1 MRRQL
6 LAILGL
12 FSCAAVSAQTA
23 VFINELHYD
32 NASTD
37 QNEAVE
43 IAGAANTD
51 LSGWSLVLY
60 NGAGGASYATLPLSG
75 FIPDLCG
82 GFGAVNVPAAGL
94 QNGSPDGVA
103 LVNGAGT
110 VIQFLS
116 YEGAFAATNGPASGM
131 TSIDIGVSE
140 DGTGPA
146 TSSLALTGTG
156 STYQAFTWSAAAT
169 ASFGACNTGQTFT
182 GGVDNIPSV
191 QSTDPTDG
199 AMGVAISTNLTL
211 TFSEPVTVSGPWFEI
226 VCNISG
232 VRPVSATV
240 VAGGSRVFTIN
251 PNVDFTNAEQCAVTI
266 FATQV
271 VDQDGAPN
279 NLAANYTFGF
289 TLAADIPPTVAA
301 VTPGAGS
308 TNVWTGVNVVVTFSE
323 AVTAPMSAFGLTCA
337 SAAQP
342 FVLSGGPSR
351 YTLNPTAE
359 LPGSVL
365 CTVTVTASQIVDL
378 DGTPS
383 SMQANFSSSFTTG
396 QTTADYYA
404 TANPA
409 SASTLRASLNAI
421 IDDHIR
427 FPYTATTID
436 TWDILELADEDPLD
450 PTRVL
455 DVYKNASY
463 PKAGG
468 GNTNYNREHS
478 WPKSYGFPDDT
489 STNWPYTD
497 THHLVISDSGYNSS
511 RGNRY
516 FDTCATGCTEYTT
529 VAHNGQG
536 GGSGVYPGNSNWG
549 TGNRWETWH
558 ARKGD
563 LARAVMYMDVR
574 YEGGTNSLG
583 ALEPDLVLTD
593 IVALI
598 AVSAGNTTGTAYMG
612 LLSVLIQWSEQDP
625 PDEREV
631 MRNSIVQSYQGNRN
645 PFVDHPEWVA
655 CIFQG
660 QCSAG
665 EVVFADGFE

>member
-1 MRRQL
+1 MFRCIW
-6 LAILGL
+6 AVGCL
-12 FSCAAVSAQTA
+12 FACASVSAQA
-23 VFINELHYD
+23 VVFINELHYD

-43 IAGAANTD
+43 VAGPANTD
-51 LSGWSLVLY
+51 LTGWSLVLY
-60 NGAGGASYATLPLSG
+60 NGNGGASYTTLPLPNT
-75 FIPDLCG
+75 IPDLCG
-82 GFGAVNVPAAGL
+82 GFGTVNVPAPGL

-103 LVNGAGT
+103 LVNGIGT
-110 VIQFLS
+110 VVQFLS
-116 YEGAFAATNGPASGM
+116 YEGVFAATNGPASGM

-140 DGTGPA
+140 DGTGPV
-146 TSSLALTGTG
+146 TSSLALIGTG
-156 STYQAFTWSAAAT
+156 STYQDFTWGTAT
-169 ASFGACNTGQTFT
+169 AASFGACNTGQTFT
-182 GGVDNIPSV
+182 GGVDNAPSV
-191 QSTDPTDG
+191 QSTTPTDG
-199 AMGVAISTNLTL
+199 ATGVAISTNVTL
-211 TFSEPVTVSGPWFEI
+211 TFSEPVSVSGPWFEI
-226 VCNISG
+226 MCSVSG

-240 VAGGSRVFTIN
+240 VSGSSRVFTIN

-266 FATQV
+266 FAAHV

-279 NLAANYTFGF
+279 NLAANDTFGF
-289 TLAADIPPTVAA
+289 TLAEDVPPTVAA

-308 TNVWTGVNVVVTFSE
+308 TNVWTGVNVTWTFSE
-323 AVTAPMSAFGLTCA
+323 DVTAPMGAFGLTCA
-337 SAAQP
+337 SIAQP
-342 FVLSGGPSR
+342 FVLSGGPRR

-365 CTVTVTASQIVDL
+365 CTATVTALQIVDL
-378 DGTPS
+378 DGTPNA
-383 SMQANFSSSFTTG
+383 MQADVSSSFTTG
-396 QTTADYYA
+396 QTTADYYS
-404 TANPA
+404 TANPSSA
-409 SASTLRASLNAI
+409 SALRASLNAI
-421 IDDHIR
+421 IDDHTR
-427 FPYTATTID
+427 FPYTATTTD

-489 STNWPYTD
+489 STSWPYTD
-497 THHLVISDSGYNSS
+497 THHLVISDSGYNSA
-511 RGNRY
+511 RNNRY
-516 FDTCATGCTEYTT
+516 FDTCATGCTEYPT

-549 TGNRWETWH
+549 TGDRWEVWN
-558 ARKGD
+558 ARRGD

-574 YEGGTNSLG
+574 YEGGNNSLG
-583 ALEPDLVLTD
+583 APEPDLVLTD

-598 AVSAGNTTGTAYMG
+598 AVSGGNTTGTAYMG
-612 LLSVLIQWSEQDP
+612 LLSVLIEWSEQDP

-631 MRNSIVQSYQGNRN
+631 LRNALVQSFQGNRN

-655 CIFQG
+655 CVFQG
-660 QCSAG
+660 TCVLG
-665 EVVFADGFE
+665 DDVFANGFE